1 MGAKL
6 AETLTTALA
15 DSTVF
20 EVIDRRYLER
30 IIKEQ
35 NLKSDDH
42 LIPRRRRNRKLANV
56 DAIVIGTVNNFSSNV
71 EQRKKGP

>member
-35 NLKSDDH
+35 NLKS
-42 LIPRRRRNRKLANV
+42 
-56 DAIVIGTVNNFSSNV
+56 G
-71 EQRKKGP
+71 